1 MEVSDDGG
9 IDDDIFGRF
18 FGRVLIGS
26 RILELLQLEAYC
38 CGTCW
43 VTID

>member
-1 MEVSDDGG
+1 MEESDDGG
-9 IDDDIFGRF
+9 IVDVIFGRF

-26 RILELLQLEAYC
+26 QILVLLQLEAYC